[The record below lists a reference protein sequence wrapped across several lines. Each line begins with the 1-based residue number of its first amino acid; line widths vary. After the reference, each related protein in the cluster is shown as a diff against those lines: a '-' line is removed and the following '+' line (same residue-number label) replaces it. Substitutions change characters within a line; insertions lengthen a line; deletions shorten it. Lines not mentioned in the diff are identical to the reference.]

1 MADLRA
7 RQRELGR
14 QVIVDACAELVTE
27 RHHLDF
33 SMKEVAERAGVSLR
47 TVYNHFTTR
56 EDLLDALG
64 EVVDERSR
72 ALGQPHA
79 RNLETIDDFHHA
91 VDTNLAIFE
100 QLGGISEAFAQMPLE
115 NVGRDTERVER
126 TKLITD
132 FLAARMPSA
141 PDGDA
146 RAIAVLLRHLA
157 SHRSWFWLTREYG
170 LSTTDVAR
178 LVNWTTDTLIAA
190 AETGRLPRS
199 EEGA

>member
-1 MADLRA
+1 MTDLRA

-14 QVIVDACAELVTE
+14 QAIVDACAELVTE

-33 SMKEVAERAGVSLR
+33 SMKEVADRAGVSLR
-47 TVYNHFTTR
+47 TVYNHFATR

-64 EVVDERSR
+64 EIVDERSQ
-72 ALGQPHA
+72 ALGQPQA
-79 RNLETIDDFHHA
+79 RDLETIDDFHHA
-91 VDTNLAIFE
+91 VRTNLEIFE

-126 TKLITD
+126 TKRITD
-132 FLAARMPSA
+132 FLAAQMPSA
-141 PDGDA
+141 PADEA
-146 RAIAVLLRHLA
+146 RALAVLLRHLA

-170 LSTTDVAR
+170 LSTSDVAR
-178 LVNWTTDTLIAA
+178 LVTWTTDTLIAA
-190 AETGRLPRS
+190 AEAGRLPHS